1 MVTVVVT
8 GASGFVGGAVVR
20 ALAQHRGI
28 VVRPVSRQ
36 AMSGGVQVKTYTQ
49 APGGDV
55 LIHLAEEADRAKV
68 AALGAQYHAEATGTI
83 AQLLNRS
90 YSRVIYASSAVLYGE
105 ASSQPHMPD
114 DAVYVTDE
122 YTRLKR
128 DAELA
133 VLESP
138 SGVVVRLSNVY
149 GPGMSSANVITTIL
163 RQIPGPGPLI
173 VKDTTPVRD
182 FLWVD
187 DAAEGFAALATART
201 AQGVFNLA
209 TGIGASIG
217 ETARLA
223 LDTAGESGRE
233 IVATDPGH
241 ASTII
246 ADCAR
251 IVQQLGWQA
260 RVRLREGLALL
271 MSQSAVPHRR

>member
-1 MVTVVVT
+1 
-8 GASGFVGGAVVR
+8 
-20 ALAQHRGI
+20 
-28 VVRPVSRQ
+28 
-36 AMSGGVQVKTYTQ
+36 
-49 APGGDV
+49 
-55 LIHLAEEADRAKV
+55 
-68 AALGAQYHAEATGTI
+68 
-83 AQLLNRS
+83 
-90 YSRVIYASSAVLYGE
+90 
-105 ASSQPHMPD
+105 MPD
-114 DAVYVTDE
+114 DAVYVTED
-122 YTRLKR
+122 YPRLKR
-128 DAELA
+128 NAELA

-138 SGVVVRLSNVY
+138 SAVVVRLSNVY
-149 GPGMSSANVITTIL
+149 GPGMSPASVITAIL
-163 RQIPGPGPLI
+163 KQIPGSGPLT
-173 VKDTTPVRD
+173 VRDTTPVRD

-223 LDTAGESGRE
+223 LDIAGESGRE
-233 IVATDPGH
+233 IVATATDSGH

-271 MSQSAVPHRR
+271 LSQSAVPHRR

>member
-8 GASGFVGGAVVR
+8 GASGFLGRAVIR
-20 ALAQHRGI
+20 ALAQHRGV

-36 AMSGGVQVKTYTQ
+36 AIAGAVRVGTYTQ
-49 APGGDV
+49 TPGGDV

-68 AALGAQYHAEATGTI
+68 AALGPRYEGEAAGTV

-90 YSRVIYASSAVLYGE
+90 YGRVIYGSSAVLYGD

-114 DAVYVTDE
+114 DAVYVTDD

-128 DAELA
+128 NTELA
-133 VLESP
+133 VLASP

-149 GPGMSSANVITTIL
+149 GPGMSPANVITAIL
-163 RQIPGPGPLI
+163 RQIPGSGPL
-173 VKDTTPVRD
+173 VVMDTTPVRD

-187 DAAEGFAALATART
+187 DAAEGFAALATAQT
-201 AQGVFNLA
+201 AQGIFNLA
-209 TGIGASIG
+209 TGIGTSIG

-223 LDTAGESGRE
+223 LDIAGESGRE
-233 IVATDPGH
+233 IVATGSGQ

-246 ADCAR
+246 ADCTRTA
-251 IVQQLGWQA
+251 QQLGWHP
-260 RVRLREGLALL
+260 RVRLRDGLALL
-271 MSQSAVPHRR
+271 LSQSAVPHR